1 MRRTTS
7 KLTFLSLVPAMVL
20 MAQAPNPKPMS
31 EIKALDVWV
40 GDWTYTGTVKDS
52 PNDKEHPLTW
62 RMHNHWILS
71 GFAVQD
77 DQEWI
82 ESGVTT
88 KFLEVMYFDP
98 AKKSLISTGHGDDGS
113 SWISTLTV
121 KGNTWFERGV
131 STDPDGKTASFSC
144 VWILSSDHLYMTATA
159 QEQEQDGSKWTS
171 FRIKGTKVPLK
182 RQP

>member
-7 KLTFLSLVPAMVL
+7 KLAFLSLVPAMVL
-20 MAQAPNPKPMS
+20 MAQAPNPKPMP

-40 GDWTYTGTVKDS
+40 GDWTFTGTVKDG

-62 RMHNHWILS
+62 RLHNHWILS

-82 ESGVTT
+82 ESGITT

-131 STDPDGKTASFSC
+131 LTDPDGKTAPFSG
-144 VWILSSDHLYMTATA
+144 VWTFSSDHLSMTAT
-159 QEQEQDGSKWTS
+159 QEREQDGSKWTS
-171 FRIKGTKVPLK
+171 LRIAGTKAPLK

>member
-1 MRRTTS
+1 MKSATS
-7 KLTFLSLVPAMVL
+7 KLALLSLVPAMVL
-20 MAQAPNPKPMS
+20 MAQVPHPKPMP

-40 GDWTYTGTVKDS
+40 GDWTLIGTAKDG
-52 PNDKEHPLTW
+52 PNDEEHLLTW
-62 RMHNHWILS
+62 RLHGHWILS
-71 GFAVQD
+71 GFAVQN

-88 KFLEVMYFDP
+88 KSLEVIYFDP

-121 KGNTWFERGV
+121 KGNAWLERGEM
-131 STDPDGKTASFSC
+131 TLPDGKTASFSG
-144 VWILSSDHLYMTATA
+144 VWTFSSDHLSMTAT
-159 QEQEQDGSKWTS
+159 QEQEQDGSKWTT
-171 FRIKGTKVPLK
+171 FRIKGTKAPLK